1 MFTLVSCFR
10 RTQALLAH
18 IGAVACLL
26 LAFASPSLAQD
37 ASYKVAPGDTLAVT
51 VYGDV
56 GLSGVFPVSPEGTIG
71 YPILGNISVKGQT
84 LDEISGQINAGLKPH
99 IPNLSAAVAIKEYAP
114 VFIMG
119 DVQKPGKYEFRP
131 GMITLELF
139 ALGGGLREVTTQTD
153 TSGVQL
159 IAAQQD
165 YEDQSLQLLSQD
177 VKRAR
182 LEAEL
187 NDKPF
192 DYPIPTQGIVRD
204 PATVQNIVDSER
216 QLYQLRLTNLDDDRS
231 SLESQKQAYDEE
243 IDMLQKSTLMRNQQ
257 FDLLKLDVDA
267 SQGLVTRGAA
277 SESVLR
283 ERQRELLAMNQQL
296 LEAGSYL
303 ARAKQNKS
311 EMERKLQELES
322 KRKSDAATELRV
334 VDLDMLRIRKKLEY
348 SAQSMAEI
356 SAAARRVTNRAKVIQ
371 TQFSL
376 VRLTD
381 GQYQETTIDE
391 HTQLQAG
398 DLVRVR
404 LAAPSETMTVGSID
418 TNREVVAGSPEH

>member
-1 MFTLVSCFR
+1 MFMLDACFR
-10 RTQALLAH
+10 LSKTFLFRIATGACFLLAL
-18 IGAVACLL
+18 V
-26 LAFASPSLAQD
+26 PQSLAQD
-37 ASYKVAPGDTLAVT
+37 ASYKVAAGDTLAVT
-51 VYGDV
+51 VYGDA

-99 IPNLSAAVAIKEYAP
+99 IPNLSAAVAVKEYAP

-139 ALGGGLREVTTQTD
+139 ALGGGLREATTQTD

-165 YEDQSLQLLSQD
+165 YEDLSLQLLSQD

-192 DYPIPTQGIVRD
+192 DYAISTQGTLRD
-204 PATVQNIVDSER
+204 PATVQTMVDSER
-216 QLYQLRLTNLDDDRS
+216 RLYQLRLADNANDRNNLQA
-231 SLESQKQAYDEE
+231 QKQAYEDE
-243 IDMLQKSTLMRNQQ
+243 IDMLDKSTTMRNQQ

-267 SQGLVTRGAA
+267 SQGLVNRGAA

-296 LEAGSYL
+296 LEAGSFL
-303 ARAKQNKS
+303 ARAKQNKN
-311 EMERKLQELES
+311 EMDRRLLELDS
-322 KRKSDAATELRV
+322 KRKSDAATELRT
-334 VDLDMLRIRKKLEY
+334 VDLDMMRIRKRLDY
-348 SAQSMAEI
+348 SSQSMAEI
-356 SAAARRVTNRAKVIQ
+356 SASARRVTNRAKVIQ

-398 DLVRVR
+398 DLIRVR
-404 LAAPSETMTVGSID
+404 LVAPAEAMTVGSV
-418 TNREVVAGSPEH
+418 N